1 MIRTACASVVLAFL
15 IAGCNASSEPEAVPA
30 PTRAPRAGRPMDSI
44 EVAARIAKIR
54 AASVLGDQD
63 AVREEMEAMQDDI
76 RRSMKLPDAGRPI
89 DPERARAAAREV
101 PGVHSA
107 VWIDRQ
113 NLLALVDRNGQR
125 SMATIDAICDRLEPL
140 GDTLAVVVHLQSRAA
155 RTGEELETIN
165 RNCQLAEGDRALLQA
180 KRELDVIP
188 RHVRA
193 DHAAQQVLGED
204 ASASRRRADEAV
216 RLIEAGT
223 PEM

>member
-1 MIRTACASVVLAFL
+1 MRDLD
-15 IAGCNASSEPEAVPA
+15 GG
-30 PTRAPRAGRPMDSI
+30 PR
-44 EVAARIAKIR
+44 
-54 AASVLGDQD
+54 
-63 AVREEMEAMQDDI
+63 
-76 RRSMKLPDAGRPI
+76 
-89 DPERARAAAREV
+89 
-101 PGVHSA
+101 
-107 VWIDRQ
+107 
-113 NLLALVDRNGQR
+113 
-125 SMATIDAICDRLEPL
+125 
-140 GDTLAVVVHLQSRAA
+140 
-155 RTGEELETIN
+155 